1 MRQIR
6 IYDNNK
12 TIGKCKEAIVE
23 DIFMNSIDFN
33 IFADYYDDIRF
44 NMIRKLSI
52 I

>member
-23 DIFMNSIDFN
+23 DIFMNSIDEFT
-33 IFADYYDDIRF
+33 IDLFD
-44 NMIRKLSI
+44 LI
-52 I
+52 IYF